1 MKTSSFSGTLTTG
14 FLSLSM
20 VVLLASCSKET
31 IEPTSVSNSNNAL
44 RKVSETYTPTVVT
57 PVHPGNPI
65 QKDPNLRQISS
76 TDLSSTATDLTG
88 NREERIREIKDT
100 ETGPDNL
107 RQPQPDVLTPKHPD
121 QSGNRTNEIKDTE
134 LGPDNLR
141 QPSTDIL
148 TPKNPNRPGNNTG
161 ELRLRN
167 SNEISQETA
176 RMGQPSTDE
185 TFRLKTAKKFT
196 PKNPR

>member
-1 MKTSSFSGTLTTG
+1 MKTSSFSGTLTNG

-57 PVHPGNPI
+57 PVHPGHPI

-76 TDLSSTATDLTG
+76 GDISSTASDING
-88 NREERIREIKDT
+88 NREQRNREIKDT

-107 RQPQPDVLTPKHPD
+107 RQPQ
-121 QSGNRTNEIKDTE
+121 
-134 LGPDNLR
+134 
-141 QPSTDIL
+141 TDIA
-148 TPKNPNRPGNNTG
+148 TPKNPNRPGNQTG
-161 ELRLRN
+161 EMRLRN
-167 SNEISQETA
+167 SNEIFPETA
-176 RMGQPSTDE
+176 RMGQPSADE
-185 TFRLKTAKKFT
+185 IFRLKTAKKFT